1 MQRIRGIMVCLAFGA
16 GMLGCSVSPLPP
28 PKLPHVSRR
37 TMPDSS
43 LVVRLREAWSVLGQV
58 DVPEEQRQEL
68 IRCYNA
74 DLLCLLRR
82 LRHDIMQEG
91 GDAPYP
97 LFIEGAPR
105 RNLSGKLA
113 QVYDDVVP
121 AADVRLDTL
130 KERYLSPGLGVP
142 IVGVIPHAKLRE
154 RVATFQT
161 RGTVHTMTALLEFR
175 GAHASP
181 VFRFVP
187 QQEASKFRV
196 GKMMYQ
202 LAADYSSSIEL
213 YWALSGVDRDKILG
227 LLRPQNPRNQR
238 GLVCMEPCDPNRIP
252 VIFVHG
258 LASSAA
264 TFANLVNRLRS
275 HPDLREKYQFWY
287 FNYPTGVAWTLSAAA
302 YRKALEDARAEFDPR
317 HRNVNWDRLVVVGH
331 SMGGLITHYSQCTE
345 PWKLLEAVPKDRTLF
360 GDLLLGRYTDAPP
373 AVVRKNG
380 LTDVFYFK
388 PVKAG
393 MVVYMATPH
402 KGAPIARNR
411 FVLMLTHLIYLPQSV
426 ISETLNIA
434 TLQRDNVITDPRR
447 LTRWFTSIRQL
458 SPDSYAIRGL
468 TPLAV
473 RNVPIHSIIG
483 DRGRGDTPRSSDGIV
498 PYWSSHLSR
507 GTETIVPSDHSVQDA
522 KEAADDL
529 ARLLRENPGQ

>member
-1 MQRIRGIMVCLAFGA
+1 M
-16 GMLGCSVSPLPP
+16 
-28 PKLPHVSRR
+28 
-37 TMPDSS
+37 
-43 LVVRLREAWSVLGQV
+43 LGQV
-58 DVPEEQRQEL
+58 DLPAEKRQEV

-82 LRHDIMQEG
+82 LRHDAVREG
-91 GDAPYP
+91 AITPYP
-97 LFIEGAPR
+97 LFMDGASGK
-105 RNLSGKLA
+105 NLCGKLA
-113 QVYDDVVP
+113 QTYDDIVP
-121 AADVRLDTL
+121 AADVSLDML

-154 RVATFQT
+154 RVATFQA

-175 GAHASP
+175 GTHASP
-181 VFRFVP
+181 VIRFIP
-187 QQEASKFRV
+187 QQKASRV
-196 GKMMYQ
+196 RIGRMLYQ
-202 LAADYSSSIEL
+202 LAEDYSAPIEL
-213 YWALSGVDRDKILG
+213 YWALSGVDRDRFLG
-227 LLRPQNPRNQR
+227 LLRPQNVRNQR
-238 GLVCMEPCDPNRIP
+238 GLVCMEPCDPDRIP

-275 HPDLREKYQFWY
+275 YPDLRKRYQFWY

-302 YRKALEDARAEFDPR
+302 YRKALEEARAEFDPN
-317 HRNVNWDRLVVVGH
+317 HRNANWDHLVAVGH

-345 PWKLLEAVPKDRTLF
+345 PWKLLEAVPRDRTLF
-360 GDLLLGRYTDAPP
+360 GDLLHGRYTDAPP
-373 AVVRKNG
+373 VAARKNG
-380 LTDVFYFK
+380 LQDLFYFK

-411 FVLMLTHLIYLPQSV
+411 FVIMLTHLIYLPQSV
-426 ISETLNIA
+426 ISETLNVA

-468 TPLAV
+468 APLAV
-473 RNVPIHSIIG
+473 RDVPIHSIIG
-483 DRGRGDTPRSSDGIV
+483 DRGRGNTPRSSDGVV
-498 PYWSSHLSR
+498 PYWSSHLPF
-507 GTETIVPSDHSVQDA
+507 GTETIVPADHSVQDA
-522 KEAADDL
+522 QETADDL
-529 ARLLRENPGQ
+529 ARLLQDNLRRRRASAMQELRARSKCSR

>member
-1 MQRIRGIMVCLAFGA
+1 MVCLALGL

-43 LVVRLREAWSVLGQV
+43 IVVRLREAWSTLGQV
-58 DVPEEQRQEL
+58 NVSAEQRQEL
-68 IRCYNA
+68 IRRYNA

-82 LRHDIMQEG
+82 LRHDIVQEG

-97 LFIEGAPR
+97 LFMEGSSR
-105 RNLSGKLA
+105 GDLSGELV
-113 QVYDDVVP
+113 QMYDDVVP

-154 RVATFQT
+154 RVATFQA

-175 GAHASP
+175 GAQASP
-181 VFRFVP
+181 VFRFIP
-187 QQEASKFRV
+187 QQETSKVRV
-196 GKMMYQ
+196 GRMMYQ
-202 LAADYSSSIEL
+202 LAADYSASIEL
-213 YWALSGVDRDKILG
+213 YWAPSGVDRDKFLG
-227 LLRPQNPRNQR
+227 LLRPQNTRNQR

-252 VIFVHG
+252 VILVHG

-275 HPDLREKYQFWY
+275 HPDLRKRYQFWY

-302 YRKALEDARAEFDPR
+302 YRKALKDARAEFDPG
-317 HRNVNWDRLVVVGH
+317 HRNANWDRLVAVGH

-345 PWKLLEAVPKDRTLF
+345 PWRLLEAVPKDRTLF
-360 GDLLLGRYTDAPP
+360 GDLLRGRYTDAPP
-373 AVVRKNG
+373 AFARKNG
-380 LTDVFYFK
+380 MQDVFYFK

-411 FVLMLTHLIYLPQSV
+411 FVIMLTHLIYLPQSI
-426 ISETLNIA
+426 ISETLNVA
-434 TLQRDNVITDPRR
+434 TLQRGNVITDPRR

-468 TPLAV
+468 APLAV
-473 RNVPIHSIIG
+473 RDVPVHSIIG
-483 DRGRGDTPRSSDGIV
+483 DRGRGNTPRSSDGIV

-507 GTETIVPSDHSVQDA
+507 GTETIVPADHSVQDA
-522 KEAADDL
+522 QETADDL
-529 ARLLRENPGQ
+529 ARLLRDNAQ